1 VVLREVVMIT
11 DEEARRAA
19 AKLEW
24 IARLATETH
33 LNLPG
38 TAKGMHTLLTRAVLD
53 VRDAYE
59 MLRIGSAAKWEVHN
73 HD

>member
-1 VVLREVVMIT
+1 MTT
-11 DEEARRAA
+11 DEKTRIATA

-33 LNLPG
+33 RNLPG
-38 TAKGMHTLLTRAVLD
+38 TAEGMHTLLTQIVID

-59 MLRIGSAAKWEVHN
+59 MLRIGSATEREVPN

>member
-1 VVLREVVMIT
+1 MTT
-11 DEEARRAA
+11 DEEARIAVA

-24 IARLATETH
+24 IARLATETQQ
-33 LNLPG
+33 NLPG
-38 TAKGMHTLLTRAVLD
+38 TAKGMHTLLTRIVID

-59 MLRIGSAAKWEVHN
+59 MLRIGSATEREVPN

>member
-1 VVLREVVMIT
+1 MI
-11 DEEARRAA
+11 DEETRIAV

-38 TAKGMHTLLTRAVLD
+38 TAKGMHALLTRIVID

-59 MLRIGSAAKWEVHN
+59 LLGTEYKN
-73 HD
+73 GC

>member
-1 VVLREVVMIT
+1 MMT
-11 DEEARRAA
+11 DEEARIAA
-19 AKLEW
+19 ATKLEW

-33 LNLPG
+33 QNLPG
-38 TAKGMHTLLTRAVLD
+38 TAKGMHTLLIRVVLD

-59 MLRIGSAAKWEVHN
+59 MLRIGSAAEWEVPN

>member
-1 VVLREVVMIT
+1 MIT
-11 DEEARRAA
+11 DEKTRIAAA

-24 IARLATETH
+24 IARLATET
-33 LNLPG
+33 LQNLPG
-38 TAKGMHTLLTRAVLD
+38 TAEGMHTLLTQVVID

-59 MLRIGSAAKWEVHN
+59 MLRIGSATEREVSN